1 MIPKR
6 IDRDGFF
13 LLSVGDSPT
22 LKKSSLKEIGMKREE
37 LEAMGL
43 AKEQIDKVLDKY
55 HEEYDLVKKD
65 LEAAQKDLENEKG
78 KISTQAD
85 TIKGLKKDLD
95 EFKDADVA
103 GMRKKIE
110 DLETDM
116 QAKDAA
122 HQKEIAD
129 RDFNDLLKEGIAAS
143 KGRNARAITALLD
156 VETLKASKNQ
166 KEDIAAALKAL
177 TEAEDSKMLFGEA
190 DPKPVGA
197 GRFIGEVRKD
207 NTPQGDTLRD
217 AIAEHYNRQ

>member
-1 MIPKR
+1 
-6 IDRDGFF
+6 
-13 LLSVGDSPT
+13 
-22 LKKSSLKEIGMKREE
+22 MKREE

-43 AKEQIDKVLDKY
+43 TKEQIDEVLDKY
-55 HEEYDLVKKD
+55 HEEYDPVKRD

-85 TIKGLKKDLD
+85 TIKSLKEDLD

-177 TEAEDSKMLFGEA
+177 TEAEDSKMLFGKRTRNRLGLAGSSGKSGKTTRRRAIPCGMRSQSTTTGSKE
-190 DPKPVGA
+190 GA
-197 GRFIGEVRKD
+197 GTTTDSKGEARW
-207 NTPQGDTLRD
+207 LS
-217 AIAEHYNRQ
+217 H

>member
-1 MIPKR
+1 
-6 IDRDGFF
+6 
-13 LLSVGDSPT
+13 
-22 LKKSSLKEIGMKREE
+22 MKREE

-43 AKEQIDKVLDKY
+43 TKEQIDEVLDKY
-55 HEEYDLVKKD
+55 HEEYDPVKRD
-65 LEAAQKDLENEKG
+65 LEAAQKDLENEKE

-85 TIKGLKKDLD
+85 TIKSLKKDLD

-156 VETLKASKNQ
+156 VETLKASRNQ

-190 DPKPVGA
+190 DPKPIGP

-207 NTPQGDTLRD
+207 STPQGDPLRD